1 MTSSLPPAAPSDTS
15 VLDLAPVI
23 PVVVLHDVADAVP
36 LARALVAASASAA
49 IANTE
54 GPEIESEDIHDQ
66 ELRSE

>member
-36 LARALVAASASAA
+36 LARALVA
-49 IANTE
+49 
-54 GPEIESEDIHDQ
+54 GGFR
-66 ELRSE
+66 RSR